1 MVYPMFMMVFITLG
15 IMCLALAA
23 RVQSVMTGQV
33 KARSY
38 KLMDAEV
45 YPDNV
50 IKTTRNFNNQFEIPV
65 LFYVVC
71 LLFLV
76 LDIDRSLGLVLAW
89 SFVFARFFH
98 VVVHITYNKLYH
110 RMFAFWMGNIL
121 VAALWVTLVTK
132 VIQQD
137 LF

>member
-15 IMCLALAA
+15 ILCLALAA
-23 RVQSVMTGQV
+23 RVQSVITGQV

-65 LFYVVC
+65 LFYIVC

-76 LDIDRSLGLVLAW
+76 LDIDSSLGLVLAW

-98 VVVHITYNKLYH
+98 AVVHITYNKLYH

>member
-15 IMCLALAA
+15 ILCLALAA
-23 RVQSVMTGQV
+23 RVQSVITGQV

-65 LFYVVC
+65 LFYIGC

-76 LDIDRSLGLVLAW
+76 LDIDSALGLALAW
-89 SFVFARFFH
+89 SFVSARFFH
-98 VVVHITYNKLYH
+98 AVVHITYNKLYH
-110 RMFAFWMGNIL
+110 RMFAFWMGNIS
-121 VAALWVTLVTK
+121 VAALWITLATK
-132 VIQQD
+132 VFLQD